1 MIFFNAIGQVS
12 ALGENTAALR
22 GNLRSGLVPPWE
34 MDDTFLVDHR
44 AVPVGAI
51 KAPLPA
57 IPPRHREHGSRNN
70 RLALAALE
78 QIREEVE
85 DAIRRFGAKRIGVI
99 MGTSTSGI
107 SDGESA
113 LAHFQR
119 HGEWPE
125 IFFYRQQ
132 EFGDT
137 SDFLSKFL
145 GVEGVSYTISTACS
159 SSARAIIS
167 AARLIRAGVID
178 AAITGGA
185 DSLCRMTLN
194 GFNSLEALSMT
205 GCAPFSKNRDG
216 ITIGESA
223 VLFLLSKSPASVALR
238 GIGESSD
245 GYHMSAPHPDGIGA
259 EKAIRQ
265 ALREANVEP
274 SGIGYLNLHG
284 TGTPLNDKMESK
296 AVSRVFGSETPCS
309 STKHLTGHTLGA
321 CGALELAICCAL
333 LDDASLSLPSQ
344 VFTRENPL
352 DETLAPIGLVT
363 KPNQKLETGLAL
375 SNSFAFGGNNVSLCV
390 GRA

>member
-1 MIFFNAIGQVS
+1 
-12 ALGENTAALR
+12 
-22 GNLRSGLVPPWE
+22 